1 MFKVNNKNS
10 RTTPAGIY
18 LLKVRNRN
26 TRTRC
31 QLCLKLTVK
40 IPERCQPVFTCSKL
54 TIETL
59 EQGVKYVQ
67 SVSIV
72 NFDQVNAGWSYFS
85 STALFIYSDTSSFVS
100 TLKYEMLFR
109 RIDNIKLVLV
119 KTLVKIEF
127 IYTLLVCQ
135 FLLFI
140 SFFVCFN

>member
-1 MFKVNNKNS
+1 MFKVNNKN
-10 RTTPAGIY
+10 T
-18 LLKVRNRN
+18 
-26 TRTRC
+26 
-31 QLCLKLTVK
+31 
-40 IPERCQPVFTCSKL
+40 
-54 TIETL
+54 
-59 EQGVKYVQ
+59 

-85 STALFIYSDTSSFVS
+85 SAALFIYSDTSSFVS
-100 TLKYEMLFR
+100 TLKYEILFR

-119 KTLVKIEF
+119 TTLVKIEF

>member
-1 MFKVNNKNS
+1 MFKVNNKN
-10 RTTPAGIY
+10 T
-18 LLKVRNRN
+18 
-26 TRTRC
+26 
-31 QLCLKLTVK
+31 
-40 IPERCQPVFTCSKL
+40 
-54 TIETL
+54 
-59 EQGVKYVQ
+59 

-72 NFDQVNAGWSYFS
+72 NFDQVNASWSYFS

-100 TLKYEMLFR
+100 TLKYEILFR